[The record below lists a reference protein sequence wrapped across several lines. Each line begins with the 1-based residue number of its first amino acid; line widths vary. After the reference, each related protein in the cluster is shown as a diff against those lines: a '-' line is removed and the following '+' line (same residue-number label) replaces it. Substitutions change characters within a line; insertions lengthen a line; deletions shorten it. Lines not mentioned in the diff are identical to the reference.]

1 MRVLHWS
8 ATIMLLAAVAWT
20 SVGIGADRHGD
31 HMAMAAHSG
40 PTEAGQGAFAAIAE
54 IVAILEADPETDWS
68 KVDISSL
75 RHHLLDM
82 SALTLAAQ
90 AAEQPVDGGLK
101 MEVSGEGR
109 AREAIQRMVPA
120 HAAELDKLST
130 WSASADANDSGATL
144 VVTSS
149 DLIEQAKIRG
159 LGFFGLMATGSHHQA
174 HHLAM
179 AKGLPMSQHQ

>member
-1 MRVLHWS
+1 MRVLHGS
-8 ATIMLLAAVAWT
+8 AAIMLLAAVAWT
-20 SVGIGADRHGD
+20 SAGIGADRHGD
-31 HMAMAAHSG
+31 HMAMTAHGG

-75 RHHLLDM
+75 RQHLLDM

-101 MEVSGEGR
+101 IEVSGEGR

-130 WSASADANDSGATL
+130 WSASADVNDSGATL

-179 AKGLPMSQHQ
+179 AKGQPMSQHQ

>member
-1 MRVLHWS
+1 MRVSHWS
-8 ATIMLLAAVAWT
+8 AAILLLTAVAWT
-20 SVGIGADRHGD
+20 SAGIGADRHGD

-68 KVDISSL
+68 KVDISAL
-75 RHHLLDM
+75 RQHLLDM
-82 SALTLAAQ
+82 STLTLGAQ

-101 MEVSGEGR
+101 VNVTGEGPTR
-109 AREAIQRMVPA
+109 DAIQRMVPA
-120 HAAELDKLST
+120 HAAELDKIST
-130 WSASADANDSGATL
+130 WSASAAVNDSGATL

-149 DLIEQAKIRG
+149 DPNEQAKIIG

-179 AKGLPMSQHQ
+179 AKGEPMSQHH